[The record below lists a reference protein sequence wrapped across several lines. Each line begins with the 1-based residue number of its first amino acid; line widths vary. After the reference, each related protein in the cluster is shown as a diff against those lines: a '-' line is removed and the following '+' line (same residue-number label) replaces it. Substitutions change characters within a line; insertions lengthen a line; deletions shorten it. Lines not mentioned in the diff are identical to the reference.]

1 MNVIAKKTLTNFWTK
16 HADAKGPM
24 SAWYQE
30 VSKADWNGPHDIKNK
45 YCSVDFLEQ
54 NSVVFDIKGNTY
66 RIICSVAYSQKAV
79 FIKFAGT
86 HAEYSRIDAN
96 KVTL

>member
-1 MNVIAKKTLTNFWTK
+1 
-16 HADAKGPM
+16 M

-30 VSKADWNGPHDIKNK
+30 VSKADWNGPQDIKNE
-45 YCSVDFLEQ
+45 YRAVDFLEQ
-54 NSVVFDIKGNTY
+54 NRAVFDIKGNTY

-79 FIKFAGT
+79 FIKFVST
-86 HAEYSRIDAN
+86 HAQYSKIDAN

>member
-1 MNVIAKKTLTNFWTK
+1 MNVVAKKTLTDFWIK

-24 SAWYQE
+24 SSWYQE
-30 VSKADWNGPHDIKNK
+30 VSKADWNGPQDIKNE
-45 YCSVDFLEQ
+45 YRAVDFLEQ
-54 NSVVFDIKGNTY
+54 NRVVFDIKGNTY

-79 FIKFAGT
+79 FIKFVGT
-86 HAEYSRIDAN
+86 HAEYSKIDAN